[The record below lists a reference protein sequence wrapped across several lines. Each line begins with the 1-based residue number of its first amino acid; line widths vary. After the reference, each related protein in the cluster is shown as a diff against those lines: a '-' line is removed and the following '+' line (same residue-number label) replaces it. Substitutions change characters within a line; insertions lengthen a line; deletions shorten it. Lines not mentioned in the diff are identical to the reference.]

1 MDQQAFI
8 NEYINTLANN
18 YKQACIDKVM
28 LGTQVTV
35 LTRQLEELKK
45 SVTALENKLKEQM
58 EAAHSSATKPQS
70 PIHVP
75 VAPAVPVAPPVIA
88 GSDY

>member
-1 MDQQAFI
+1 MDQQQFI

-35 LTRQLEELKK
+35 LNRQLEELKA
-45 SVTALENKLKEQM
+45 SVNALETKLKQEA
-58 EAAHSSATKPQS
+58 EAAKLPQVTQQPTAAIS
-70 PIHVP
+70 VK
-75 VAPAVPVAPPVIA
+75 PPVIV
-88 GSDY
+88 GEDY

>member
-1 MDQQAFI
+1 MDQQQFI

-35 LTRQLEELKK
+35 LNRQLEELKG
-45 SVTALENKLKEQM
+45 SVTALEKKLKEQM
-58 EAAHSSATKPQS
+58 EAAP
-70 PIHVP
+70 P
-75 VAPAVPVAPPVIA
+75 APPAPPHIPIPVKPPILV
-88 GSDY
+88 GEDY

>member
-1 MDQQAFI
+1 MDQQQFL

-35 LTRQLEELKK
+35 LNRQLEELKG
-45 SVTALENKLKEQM
+45 SVAALENKLKEQI
-58 EAAHSSATKPQS
+58 AASQAMAIASKPPAVPTS
-70 PIHVP
+70 PI
-75 VAPAVPVAPPVIA
+75 PVAPPVIVA
-88 GSDY
+88 EGDY